1 MDSRALLYED
11 LCFCRAANY
20 LWPSSLSLSFSL
32 SPFSSL
38 CLYQCISLSFSLHLV
53 PRVPAW
59 LDARTE
65 ATYTSVIDFRFNL
78 IKRRCA
84 GFQRICLAFSVWT
97 GKRESYCAR
106 CSLEFTIVS
115 LGCHKTVCTPVG
127 PSAEWQ
133 SGFLFFFFRMDARK
147 LLCANYYIFR
157 RVSADDHRLSFLIV
171 VNLVGLLSSHAILS
185 RLFLTEASIIGRGS
199 ILDHRAPCWR
209 GIKQSN
215 IESVRS

>member
-133 SGFLFFFFRMDARK
+133 SGFLFFFEWTH
-147 LLCANYYIFR
+147 ANYSVQTITYSEECLPMSIVWVFWSWLISS
-157 RVSADDHRLSFLIV
+157 VSWARMLSY
-171 VNLVGLLSSHAILS
+171 
-185 RLFLTEASIIGRGS
+185 RGYFWPRH
-199 ILDHRAPCWR
+199 L
-209 GIKQSN
+209 
-215 IESVRS
+215 

>member
-20 LWPSSLSLSFSL
+20 LWSSSLSLSFSL

-133 SGFLFFFFRMDARK
+133 SGFLFFFRMDARK

-157 RVSADDHRLSFLIV
+157 RVSADEHRLSFLIV